1 MKNVSNNSSCKF
13 NSKTMNSFAIQ
24 GHKEK
29 EIHLSNCDIKSLP
42 AVDIKSEMKR
52 SLKDC
57 LFISFHQ

>member
-1 MKNVSNNSSCKF
+1 
-13 NSKTMNSFAIQ
+13 MNSFAIQ